1 MSTVDNRL
9 IWRYC
14 VVSEIETNFHVFST
28 YFSLKFFFRSFG
40 KHCKLSFSYRNV
52 TAGTSKI
59 YGSFTN
65 LWVCDSKGYDN
76 L

>member
-1 MSTVDNRL
+1 MSTVGNRL

-28 YFSLKFFFRSFG
+28 YLSLKFVFRNFG
-40 KHCKLSFSYRNV
+40 KDCKLSFSYRNE
-52 TAGTSKI
+52 TAGTAEI
-59 YGSFTN
+59 YGSLTH
-65 LWVCDSKGYDN
+65 LWICDSKGYDN